1 MKILVLYSV
10 FSLVAFAQSIPMSI
24 ENPTDLFGHS
34 FTANIQIVDSL
45 EKAFKEVGY
54 NYYWLAV
61 KYVPLIEKHDHRPDE
76 IAPTENG
83 NYIGLSYVRPRQD
96 TVGNNIYEHYS
107 LPFEAKLF
115 VFSGILKRA
124 WESDTASHPWVAM
137 FTIGI
142 GRREGIIAMHIGD
155 SVPHSFP
162 VKTSQEL
169 AKALLEYLIKIPEMT
184 VEE

>member
-34 FTANIQIVDSL
+34 FTANIQVVDGL
-45 EKAFKEVGY
+45 ENAFKEVGY
-54 NYYWLAV
+54 DYYWLAV
-61 KYVPLIEKHDHRPDE
+61 KYSPLSEKNYQPDE
-76 IAPTENG
+76 RALLPNG
-83 NYIGLSYVRPRQD
+83 DYIGLSYVRPRQD

-115 VFSGILKRA
+115 VFSGILKRG